1 MKIEVVKNILD
12 ANAVI
17 AQKNKSLFDQHHVTV
32 INIMSSPGAG
42 KTSAILETAR
52 RLKDKMKIGV
62 IEGDLA
68 SQVDAEKV
76 KKEHLPVVQIN
87 TGNGCHLDANMV
99 SHATQNLPLKDID
112 LLLIEN
118 IGNLVCPSAYILG
131 EHKRVIISSVP
142 EGDDKPLKYPIIF
155 VDADAV
161 IINKVDLKAYL
172 KFDMDAF
179 KKAVKNINPK
189 ISFFEVS
196 CTTGAGLDE
205 WCSWLTAASKRK
217 S

>member
-12 ANAVI
+12 ANVVI
-17 AQKNKSLFDQHHVTV
+17 AQKNKSLFDQHNVTV
-32 INIMSSPGAG
+32 VNIMSSPGAG
-42 KTSAILETAR
+42 KTSMILETAR
-52 RLKDKMKIGV
+52 RLKGKIKIGV

-76 KKEHLPVVQIN
+76 EREHIPVVQIN
-87 TGNGCHLDANMV
+87 TGNGCHLDANMI
-99 SHATQNLPLKDID
+99 SHAVQNLPLKDID
-112 LLLIEN
+112 LLFIEN
-118 IGNLVCPSAYILG
+118 IGNLVCPSEFALG
-131 EHKRVIISSVP
+131 EHKRVIISSLP
-142 EGDDKPLKYPIIF
+142 EGDDKPLKYPVIF

-161 IINKVDLKAYL
+161 IINKIDLKPYL

-196 CTTGAGLDE
+196 CTTGAGFDQ
-205 WCSWLTAASKRK
+205 WCSWLIENSKRH

>member
-87 TGNGCHLDANMV
+87 TGSGCHLDANMI
-99 SHATQNLPLKDID
+99 SHAMQNLPLKDID